1 MPRFNFAREQRVSNT
16 FERGKSIHWW
26 ITLTD
31 FFQIFNYRKGY
42 CYHISVCLPRILAMF
57 HYSFRNG
64 FSEEKLELMNK
75 LRNEVLIS
83 FMSVILIFDHK
94 YIRANYII
102 WATIFSLFLA
112 YWDVFQNREIF
123 LIVKFIIHTKIYNV
137 CKKKKLLD
145 ELLKMEHW
153 LHHAMISTFLG
164 TCICLGH
171 VDCSFKEKRMERKE
185 FHF

>member
-1 MPRFNFAREQRVSNT
+1 
-16 FERGKSIHWW
+16 
-26 ITLTD
+26 
-31 FFQIFNYRKGY
+31 
-42 CYHISVCLPRILAMF
+42 MF

-112 YWDVFQNREIF
+112 Y
-123 LIVKFIIHTKIYNV
+123 
-137 CKKKKLLD
+137 
-145 ELLKMEHW
+145 
-153 LHHAMISTFLG
+153 
-164 TCICLGH
+164 
-171 VDCSFKEKRMERKE
+171 
-185 FHF
+185 